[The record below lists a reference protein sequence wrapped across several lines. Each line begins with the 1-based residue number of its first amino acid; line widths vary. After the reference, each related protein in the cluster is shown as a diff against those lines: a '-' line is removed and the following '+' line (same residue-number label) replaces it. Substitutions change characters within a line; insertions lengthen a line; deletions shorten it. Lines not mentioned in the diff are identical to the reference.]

1 MKQKDEAVR
10 QHKKIQS
17 DIIELQVEIEQA
29 KRASADSQNSYKK
42 ALQSLAEAQ
51 SQIEDEQKQKNALRE
66 SAAAADRR
74 ANALVVELNDAR
86 TSLQSA
92 ERARKAI
99 ATEVQEAEN
108 RVNEAAAQVASINA
122 LKRKSDNFAM
132 SLQSE
137 LSDARDELKHSEEK
151 HKKALAE
158 SSLIVEQL
166 RKEQVNFHLLTCKL
180 LEFILSLI

>member
-74 ANALVVELNDAR
+74 ANALVVELNDV
-86 TSLQSA
+86 
-92 ERARKAI
+92 I
-99 ATEVQEAEN
+99 
-108 RVNEAAAQVASINA
+108 
-122 LKRKSDNFAM
+122 
-132 SLQSE
+132 
-137 LSDARDELKHSEEK
+137 
-151 HKKALAE
+151 
-158 SSLIVEQL
+158 
-166 RKEQVNFHLLTCKL
+166 
-180 LEFILSLI
+180 